1 MGDLSDDMGDV
12 PGDAVRK
19 ATDGRHLPSE
29 VGHRAPDNAQL
40 LPVPPEPPLLMAGK
54 LTGKNGSAECLVR
67 RDPIGAHTIIL
78 ESVKPQLP
86 PGDYELSVNG
96 LTCPVRFDGRDWLPG
111 TGTRTFTGSS
121 KEDAEQKADEWIRGQ
136 PKLRNVTKTNFGISD
151 DSEPTF
157 APLLKWTVTVHF
169 EGAVI

>member
-1 MGDLSDDMGDV
+1 MDETPININAGIEAAV
-12 PGDAVRK
+12 PTPEEAKENLRLRDIPKAGGGPTKPPPVR
-19 ATDGRHLPSE
+19 GR
-29 VGHRAPDNAQL
+29 
-40 LPVPPEPPLLMAGK
+40 
-54 LTGKNGSAECLVR
+54 LTGQDLSAECLVR

-96 LTCPVRFDGRDWLPG
+96 LAYPVRFDGRDWLPG

-136 PKLRNVTKTNFGISD
+136 PKLQNVTKTNFGISD